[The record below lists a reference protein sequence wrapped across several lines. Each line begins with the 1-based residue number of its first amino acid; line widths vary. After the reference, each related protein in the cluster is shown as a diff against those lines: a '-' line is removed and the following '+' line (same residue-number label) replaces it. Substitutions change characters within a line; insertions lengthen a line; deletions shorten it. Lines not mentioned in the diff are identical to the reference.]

1 MSYRH
6 LTSNIKVACSKLF
19 KNVHFIFFHVVS
31 IDKICYLHISLR
43 TQLCIS
49 VCVFFLGGELTCD
62 ELLYH
67 SGGVWLISWWW
78 VLTSV
83 KSIFY
88 NDFVHVFVSYR
99 IVKRCKSEFPLFTGR
114 EMLRRHKAMLNVC
127 WWDIWARCRIPKAEK
142 FIHW

>member
-99 IVKRCKSEFPLFTGR
+99 IVKSSLYLQGGKCSEGTKPCLMFAGETFEQDVEYRRLKNLFIG
-114 EMLRRHKAMLNVC
+114 K
-127 WWDIWARCRIPKAEK
+127 
-142 FIHW
+142 